1 MVPESINAAPVE
13 TQEILIKV
21 STFLW
26 LLISRNQQ
34 PHKFK
39 LILVEGTIKFM
50 GTIYQKVIFMTLI
63 LWDAILVQV
72 KVKVKCYK
80 YSTVSVRSGIGLLA
94 SG

>member
-1 MVPESINAAPVE
+1 
-13 TQEILIKV
+13 
-21 STFLW
+21 
-26 LLISRNQQ
+26 
-34 PHKFK
+34 
-39 LILVEGTIKFM
+39 M

-72 KVKVKCYK
+72 KVKVKCYE